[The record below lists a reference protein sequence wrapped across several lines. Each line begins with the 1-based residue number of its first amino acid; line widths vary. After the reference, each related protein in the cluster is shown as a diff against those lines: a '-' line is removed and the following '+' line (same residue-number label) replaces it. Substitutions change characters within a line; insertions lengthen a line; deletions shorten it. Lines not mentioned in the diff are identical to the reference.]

1 MKKMIFSAAA
11 FGLVAVSSIALAPT
25 TAEAIPAFARQTGA
39 ACLSCHFQSFPTLN
53 AFGRSFKMNSLTD
66 VGDQALIEDDDMS
79 IPAALNMSLVFRPQ
93 LVRTKAPIT
102 AGTASPLG
110 TTDALNA
117 TADQVILI
125 GGRVG
130 SNTGAFVELGS
141 GTFANSQLFNSF
153 DVGGFKVGVSY
164 FNTGFGEDAGLQ
176 LMSVWGQ
183 HGGMLNGKGITINN
197 KMGAAANTAGFS
209 LWAGNDMLVLS
220 VGAVDPTGSIGTTFK
235 LATAVRA
242 QSFFDVGGLELGLG
256 GIVVTGNAGGNQ
268 NGATLV
274 TKTAASRVGFDLQ
287 LQGDLADMPVGFYAD
302 YGTAKKGT
310 ATLANVYNA
319 STTANR
325 SGFSARVTVKPTHT
339 VVGVLG
345 FGSDKTGTAKTT
357 STLVGAEYEIYQNFV
372 VALIHQID
380 NATSAAGITG
390 KTTTTTL
397 DIEALM

>member
-53 AFGRSFKMNSLTD
+53 AFGRSFKMNALTD
-66 VGDQALIEDDDMS
+66 VGDQALIEDDDLS
-79 IPAALNMSLVFRPQ
+79 IPASLNMTLVFRPQ

-117 TADQVILI
+117 TADQVILVA
-125 GGRVG
+125 GRIG
-130 SNTGAFVELGS
+130 SNTGAFVELGA
-141 GTFANSQLFNSF
+141 GTFANNQLFNSW
-153 DVGGFKVGVSY
+153 DMGGFKVGVSY

-209 LWAGNDMLVLS
+209 IWGGNDMITLS
-220 VGAVDPTGSIGTTFK
+220 AGAVDPTGSIGTTFK
-235 LATAVRA
+235 LATALRA

-256 GIVVTGNAGGNQ
+256 AILVTGNAGGNQ

-274 TKTAASRVGFDLQ
+274 TKTKANRFGVDFQ

-302 YGTAKKGT
+302 YATAKKGT

-319 STTANR
+319 STVADRT
-325 SGFSARVTVKPTHT
+325 GYSARVTIKPTHT

-345 FGSDKTGTAKTT
+345 FGNDKTGTAKTT
-357 STLVGAEYEIYQNFV
+357 NTLIGAEYEVYQNFV

-380 NATSAAGITG
+380 NVTSAAGITG